1 MMVAP
6 FSKGKHLGLH
16 LHEFGICVVY
26 NMNTSTAHERKGE
39 PCIGKDTNRK
49 ATNKSTKALQIVKY
63 LEGTFN
69 GNRSLS
75 MGKGCNL
82 YGPSRTTIRTS
93 EGNFVGS
100 MMDRIEIFKSPPSP
114 I

>member
-1 MMVAP
+1 MVAP
-6 FSKGKHLGLH
+6 LLEGRHPGLH
-16 LHEFGICVVY
+16 LCEFGICVVCSIS
-26 NMNTSTAHERKGE
+26 TSTTHEGKGE
-39 PCIGKDTNRK
+39 PCIKKDTNST
-49 ATNKSTKALQIVKY
+49 ATNKSTKALEVVKY

-82 YGPSRTTIRTS
+82 YGPSTTTIRTS